1 MVYVINKQGQALMPT
16 ERFGKVRRLLKN
28 GLAHVVCRIP
38 FTIQLDYDTTDYTQ
52 PISLGVDAGS
62 KHIGIS
68 ATTSEKELYAADVEL
83 RNDIVDKLST
93 SREQRRTRRSRLR
106 YRKARFNNRISSK
119 RKGWLAPSVENK
131 IQTHLTVVEKIHK
144 FLPITNIVVETA
156 SFDIQKIKNPSISNE
171 EYQQGEQLDFFN
183 VREYI
188 LFRDGHTCQHCKGKS
203 KDKVLNVHHI
213 ESRKTGGDSP
223 NNLITLCETCHKAYH
238 RGEFELNVKRGK
250 SFRDAAFM
258 GIMRWNL
265 YDRLKNIYPN
275 VSMTF
280 GYITKNTRITN
291 NLPKEHYV
299 DARCISGNPVAKPLG
314 YYFYQKKV
322 RCQNRQIHKVNFLK
336 GGRKK
341 LNQAPFLVK
350 GFRLFDLVEY
360 QKDLYYI
367 FGRRD
372 SGFFDIRKLDGT
384 KVNKGSISCKQMRL
398 IDIRKTIIIEKRIAS
413 KFMKKGDK
421 VREIGD
427 TLTGT
432 IVYIANGYADVK
444 YPNMKGVCSLPVQFL
459 EKV

>member
-28 GLAHVVCRIP
+28 SLAHVVCRIP

-52 PISLGVDAGS
+52 PVSLGVDAGS

-68 ATTSEKELYAADVEL
+68 ATTSEKEMYAADVEL

-93 SREQRRTRRSRLR
+93 RREQRRTRRSRLR
-106 YRKARFNNRISSK
+106 YRKARFNNRVSSK

-144 FLPITNIVVETA
+144 FLPITNIVVEIA
-156 SFDIQKIKNPSISNE
+156 SFDIQKINNPIISGS

-183 VREYI
+183 VREYV
-188 LFRDGHTCQHCKGKS
+188 LFRDNHTCQHCKGKS

-258 GIMRWNL
+258 GIMRWSL
-265 YDRLKNIYPN
+265 YDRIKNIYPD

-291 NLPKEHYV
+291 DLPKDHYV

-322 RCQNRQIHKVNFLK
+322 RCQNRQIHKANFLK

-384 KVNKGSISCKQMRL
+384 KVNKGSINCKYLRL
-398 IDIRKTIIIEKRIAS
+398 VDKRKSILIEKR
-413 KFMKKGDK
+413 MQ
-421 VREIGD
+421 VN
-427 TLTGT
+427 L
-432 IVYIANGYADVK
+432 
-444 YPNMKGVCSLPVQFL
+444 
-459 EKV
+459 

>member
-28 GLAHVVCRIP
+28 SLAHVVCRIP

-52 PISLGVDAGS
+52 PVSLGVDAGS

-68 ATTSEKELYAADVEL
+68 ATTSEKEMYAADVEL

-93 SREQRRTRRSRLR
+93 RREQRRTRRSRLR
-106 YRKARFNNRISSK
+106 YRKARFNNRVSSK

-156 SFDIQKIKNPSISNE
+156 SFDIQKINNPSISGV

-183 VREYI
+183 VREYV
-188 LFRDGHTCQHCKGKS
+188 LFRDNHICQHCKGKS

-213 ESRKTGGDSP
+213 ESRKAGGDSP

-258 GIMRWNL
+258 GIMRWSF

-322 RCQNRQIHKVNFLK
+322 RCQNRQIHKANFLK

-384 KVNKGSISCKQMRL
+384 KVNKGSINCKYLRL
-398 IDIRKTIIIEKRIAS
+398 VDKRKSILIEKR
-413 KFMKKGDK
+413 MQ
-421 VREIGD
+421 VNLL
-427 TLTGT
+427 TLR
-432 IVYIANGYADVK
+432 
-444 YPNMKGVCSLPVQFL
+444 
-459 EKV
+459 

>member
-16 ERFGKVRRLLKN
+16 ERFSKVRRLLKN
-28 GLAHVVCRIP
+28 SLAHVVCRIP

-93 SREQRRTRRSRLR
+93 RREQRRTRRSRLR
-106 YRKARFNNRISSK
+106 YRKARFNTRVSSK

-144 FLPITNIVVETA
+144 FLPITNIVVEIA
-156 SFDIQKIKNPSISNE
+156 SFDIQKINNPIISGS

-183 VREYI
+183 VREYV
-188 LFRDGHTCQHCKGKS
+188 LFRDNHTCQHCKGKS

-213 ESRKTGGDSP
+213 ESRKTGSDSP
-223 NNLITLCETCHKAYH
+223 KNLITLCETCHKAYH

-258 GIMRWNL
+258 GIMRWSF

-299 DARCISGNPVAKPLG
+299 DARCISGNPTAKPLG

-322 RCQNRQIHKVNFLK
+322 RCQNRQIHKANFLK

-360 QKDLYYI
+360 QKELYYI
-367 FGRRD
+367 FGRRS
-372 SGFFDIRKLDGT
+372 SGSFDIRKLDGT
-384 KVNKGSISCKQMRL
+384 KVNKGSINCKYLRL
-398 IDIRKTIIIEKRIAS
+398 INKRKSILTEKRTQ
-413 KFMKKGDK
+413 
-421 VREIGD
+421 VN
-427 TLTGT
+427 L
-432 IVYIANGYADVK
+432 
-444 YPNMKGVCSLPVQFL
+444 
-459 EKV
+459 

>member
-1 MVYVINKQGQALMPT
+1 MPT

-28 GLAHVVCRIP
+28 SLAHVVCRIP

-52 PISLGVDAGS
+52 PVSLGVDAGS

-93 SREQRRTRRSRLR
+93 RRELRRTRRSRIR
-106 YRKARFNNRISSK
+106 YRKARFNNRVSSK

-156 SFDIQKIKNPSISNE
+156 SFDIQKIKNPSISGS

-183 VREYI
+183 VREYV
-188 LFRDGHTCQHCKGKS
+188 LFRDNHTCQHCKGKS

-250 SFRDAAFM
+250 SFRDSAFM
-258 GIMRWNL
+258 GIMRWSF

-299 DARCISGNPVAKPLG
+299 DARCISGNPTAKPLG

-322 RCQNRQIHKVNFLK
+322 RCQNRQIHKANFLK

-367 FGRRD
+367 FERRD

-384 KVNKGSISCKQMRL
+384 KVNKGSINCKYLRL
-398 IDIRKTIIIEKRIAS
+398 VDKRKSILIEKR
-413 KFMKKGDK
+413 MQ
-421 VREIGD
+421 VN
-427 TLTGT
+427 L
-432 IVYIANGYADVK
+432 
-444 YPNMKGVCSLPVQFL
+444 
-459 EKV
+459 

>member
-1 MVYVINKQGQALMPT
+1 M
-16 ERFGKVRRLLKN
+16 
-28 GLAHVVCRIP
+28 
-38 FTIQLDYDTTDYTQ
+38 
-52 PISLGVDAGS
+52 
-62 KHIGIS
+62 
-68 ATTSEKELYAADVEL
+68 EL

-93 SREQRRTRRSRLR
+93 RREQRRTRRSRLR

>member
-1 MVYVINKQGQALMPT
+1 MPT

-28 GLAHVVCRIP
+28 SLAHVVCRIP

-52 PISLGVDAGS
+52 PVSLGVDAGS

-68 ATTSEKELYAADVEL
+68 VTTSEKELYAADVEL

-93 SREQRRTRRSRLR
+93 RRELRRTRRSRLR
-106 YRKARFNNRISSK
+106 YRKARFNNRVSSK
-119 RKGWLAPSVENK
+119 RKGWLAPSIENK

-156 SFDIQKIKNPSISNE
+156 AFDIQKINNPSISGSG
-171 EYQQGEQLDFFN
+171 YQQGEQLDFFN
-183 VREYI
+183 VREYV
-188 LFRDGHTCQHCKGKS
+188 LFRDNHICQHCKGKS

-223 NNLITLCETCHKAYH
+223 KNLITLCETCHKAYH
-238 RGEFELNVKRGK
+238 RGELELNVKRGK

-258 GIMRWNL
+258 GIMRWNF

-291 NLPKEHYV
+291 NLLKEHYV

-322 RCQNRQIHKVNFLK
+322 RCQNRQIHKANFLK

-384 KVNKGSISCKQMRL
+384 KVNKGSINCKYLRL
-398 IDIRKTIIIEKRIAS
+398 VDKRKSILIEKR
-413 KFMKKGDK
+413 M
-421 VREIGD
+421 
-427 TLTGT
+427 
-432 IVYIANGYADVK
+432 
-444 YPNMKGVCSLPVQFL
+444 
-459 EKV
+459 

>member
-1 MVYVINKQGQALMPT
+1 MPT

-28 GLAHVVCRIP
+28 SLAHVVCRIP

-52 PISLGVDAGS
+52 PVSLGVDAGS

-93 SREQRRTRRSRLR
+93 RREQRRTRRSRLR
-106 YRKARFNNRISSK
+106 YRKARFNNRVSSK

-156 SFDIQKIKNPSISNE
+156 SFDIQKINNPSISGS

-183 VREYI
+183 VREYV
-188 LFRDGHTCQHCKGKS
+188 LFRDNHTCQHCKGKN

-213 ESRKTGGDSP
+213 ESRKAGGDSP

-250 SFRDAAFM
+250 SFRDSAFM
-258 GIMRWNL
+258 GIMRWSF
-265 YDRLKNIYPN
+265 YDRLKNIYPD

-291 NLPKEHYV
+291 NLPKDHYV
-299 DARCISGNPVAKPLG
+299 DARCISGNPTAKPLG

-322 RCQNRQIHKVNFLK
+322 RCQNRQIHKANFLK

-341 LNQAPFLVK
+341 LNQTPFLVK

-367 FGRRD
+367 FGRR
-372 SGFFDIRKLDGT
+372 SNGSFDIRKLDGT
-384 KVNKGSISCKQMRL
+384 KVNKGSINCKYLRL
-398 IDIRKTIIIEKRIAS
+398 VDKRKSILIEKR
-413 KFMKKGDK
+413 MQ
-421 VREIGD
+421 VN
-427 TLTGT
+427 L
-432 IVYIANGYADVK
+432 
-444 YPNMKGVCSLPVQFL
+444 
-459 EKV
+459 

>member
-1 MVYVINKQGQALMPT
+1 M
-16 ERFGKVRRLLKN
+16 
-28 GLAHVVCRIP
+28 CRIP

-52 PISLGVDAGS
+52 PVSLGVDAGS

-93 SREQRRTRRSRLR
+93 RRELRRTRRSRLR
-106 YRKARFNNRISSK
+106 YRKARFNNRVSSK

-144 FLPITNIVVETA
+144 FLPITNIVVEIA
-156 SFDIQKIKNPSISNE
+156 SFDIQKINNPIISGS

-183 VREYI
+183 VREYV
-188 LFRDGHTCQHCKGKS
+188 LFRDNHICQHCKGKS

-213 ESRKTGGDSP
+213 ESRKAGGDSP

-258 GIMRWNL
+258 GIMRWSF

-322 RCQNRQIHKVNFLK
+322 RCQNRQIHKANFLK

-384 KVNKGSISCKQMRL
+384 KVNKGSINCKYLRL
-398 IDIRKTIIIEKRIAS
+398 VDKRKSILIEKR
-413 KFMKKGDK
+413 MQ
-421 VREIGD
+421 VN
-427 TLTGT
+427 L
-432 IVYIANGYADVK
+432 
-444 YPNMKGVCSLPVQFL
+444 
-459 EKV
+459 

>member
-1 MVYVINKQGQALMPT
+1 MPT

-28 GLAHVVCRIP
+28 SLAHVVCRIP

-52 PISLGVDAGS
+52 PVSLGVDAGS

-68 ATTSEKELYAADVEL
+68 ATTSEKEMYAADVEL

-93 SREQRRTRRSRLR
+93 RREQRRTRRSRLR

-144 FLPITNIVVETA
+144 FLPITNIVVETT
-156 SFDIQKIKNPSISNE
+156 SFDIQKINNPSISGS

-183 VREYI
+183 VREYV
-188 LFRDGHTCQHCKGKS
+188 LFRDNHICQHCKGKS

-223 NNLITLCETCHKAYH
+223 KNLITLCETCHKAYH

-258 GIMRWNL
+258 GIMRWSL
-265 YDRLKNIYPN
+265 YDRLKNIYPD

-322 RCQNRQIHKVNFLK
+322 RCQNRQIHKANFLK

-367 FGRRD
+367 FGRR
-372 SGFFDIRKLDGT
+372 SNGSFDIRKLDGT
-384 KVNKGSISCKQMRL
+384 KVNKGSINCKYLRL
-398 IDIRKTIIIEKRIAS
+398 ISTRKSILIEKRT
-413 KFMKKGDK
+413 K
-421 VREIGD
+421 VN
-427 TLTGT
+427 L
-432 IVYIANGYADVK
+432 
-444 YPNMKGVCSLPVQFL
+444 
-459 EKV
+459 

>member
-1 MVYVINKQGQALMPT
+1 MPT

-28 GLAHVVCRIP
+28 SLAHVVCRIP
-38 FTIQLDYDTTDYTQ
+38 FAIQLDYDTTDNTQ
-52 PISLGVDAGS
+52 PVSLGVDAGS

-93 SREQRRTRRSRLR
+93 RREQRRTRRSRLR
-106 YRKARFNNRISSK
+106 YRKARFNNRVSSK
-119 RKGWLAPSVENK
+119 RKGRLAPSVENK

-156 SFDIQKIKNPSISNE
+156 AFDIQKINNPSISGS

-183 VREYI
+183 VREYV
-188 LFRDGHTCQHCKGKS
+188 LFRDNHTCQHCKGKS

-238 RGEFELNVKRGK
+238 RGEFKLNVKRGK

-258 GIMRWNL
+258 GIMRWSF

-322 RCQNRQIHKVNFLK
+322 RCQNRQIHKANFLK

-360 QKDLYYI
+360 QKELYYI
-367 FGRRD
+367 FGRR
-372 SGFFDIRKLDGT
+372 SNGSFDIRRLDGT
-384 KVNKGSISCKQMRL
+384 KVNKGSINCKYLRL
-398 IDIRKTIIIEKRIAS
+398 IDKRKSILTEKRIQ
-413 KFMKKGDK
+413 
-421 VREIGD
+421 VN
-427 TLTGT
+427 L
-432 IVYIANGYADVK
+432 
-444 YPNMKGVCSLPVQFL
+444 
-459 EKV
+459 

>member
-1 MVYVINKQGQALMPT
+1 M
-16 ERFGKVRRLLKN
+16 
-28 GLAHVVCRIP
+28 
-38 FTIQLDYDTTDYTQ
+38 
-52 PISLGVDAGS
+52 
-62 KHIGIS
+62 
-68 ATTSEKELYAADVEL
+68 YAADVEL

-93 SREQRRTRRSRLR
+93 RREQRRTRRSRLR

>member
-1 MVYVINKQGQALMPT
+1 M
-16 ERFGKVRRLLKN
+16 
-28 GLAHVVCRIP
+28 CRIP

-52 PISLGVDAGS
+52 PISLGIDAGS

-83 RNDIVDKLST
+83 RNDIVEKLST
-93 SREQRRTRRSRLR
+93 RREQRRTRRSRLR
-106 YRKARFNNRISSK
+106 YRKARFNNRVSSK
-119 RKGWLAPSVENK
+119 RKGWLAPSIENK

-156 SFDIQKIKNPSISNE
+156 SFDIQKIKNPSISGV

-188 LFRDGHTCQHCKGKS
+188 LFRDGYTCQHCKGKS
-203 KDKVLNVHHI
+203 KDKILNVHHI

-250 SFRDAAFM
+250 SFRDSAFM
-258 GIMRWNL
+258 GIMRWSL

-275 VSMTF
+275 VNMTF

-322 RCQNRQIHKVNFLK
+322 RCQNRQIHKANFLK

-367 FGRRD
+367 FGRRS
-372 SGFFDIRKLDGT
+372 SGSFDIRKLDGT
-384 KVNKGSISCKQMRL
+384 KVKKGSISCKHLRL
-398 IDIRKTIIIEKRIAS
+398 IDKRKSILTEKR
-413 KFMKKGDK
+413 MQ
-421 VREIGD
+421 VN
-427 TLTGT
+427 L
-432 IVYIANGYADVK
+432 
-444 YPNMKGVCSLPVQFL
+444 
-459 EKV
+459 

>member
-28 GLAHVVCRIP
+28 SLAHVVCRIP

-52 PISLGVDAGS
+52 PVSLGIDAGS

-93 SREQRRTRRSRLR
+93 RREQRRTRRSRLR
-106 YRKARFNNRISSK
+106 YRKARFNNRVSSK

-131 IQTHLTVVEKIHK
+131 IQTHLTIVEKIHK

-156 SFDIQKIKNPSISNE
+156 SFDIQKINNPSISGS

-183 VREYI
+183 VREYV
-188 LFRDGHTCQHCKGKS
+188 LFRDNHTCQHCKGKS

-223 NNLITLCETCHKAYH
+223 KNLITLCETCHKAYH
-238 RGEFELNVKRGK
+238 RGEFELHVKRGK

-258 GIMRWNL
+258 GIMRWSF

-299 DARCISGNPVAKPLG
+299 DARCISGNPMSKPLG

-322 RCQNRQIHKVNFLK
+322 RCQNRQIHKSNFLK

-360 QKDLYYI
+360 QKELYYI
-367 FGRRD
+367 FSRRN
-372 SGFFDIRKLDGT
+372 SGYFDIRKLDGT
-384 KVNKGSISCKQMRL
+384 KVNKGSINCKHLRL
-398 IDIRKTIIIEKRIAS
+398 IATRKSILIEKRTQ
-413 KFMKKGDK
+413 
-421 VREIGD
+421 VN
-427 TLTGT
+427 L
-432 IVYIANGYADVK
+432 
-444 YPNMKGVCSLPVQFL
+444 
-459 EKV
+459 

>member
-28 GLAHVVCRIP
+28 SLAHVMCRIP

-52 PISLGVDAGS
+52 PVSLGVDAGS

-93 SREQRRTRRSRLR
+93 RRELRRTRRSRLR
-106 YRKARFNNRISSK
+106 YRKARFNNRVSSK

-156 SFDIQKIKNPSISNE
+156 SFDIQKINNPIISGS

-183 VREYI
+183 VREYV
-188 LFRDGHTCQHCKGKS
+188 LFRDNHTCQHCKGKS

-258 GIMRWNL
+258 GIMRWSF
-265 YDRLKNIYPN
+265 YDRIKNIYPD

-291 NLPKEHYV
+291 NLPKDHYV

-322 RCQNRQIHKVNFLK
+322 RCQNRQIHKANFLK

-367 FGRRD
+367 FSRRN
-372 SGFFDIRKLDGT
+372 SGYFDIRKLDGT
-384 KVNKGSISCKQMRL
+384 KVNKGSINCKYLRL
-398 IDIRKTIIIEKRIAS
+398 IDIRKSILIEKR
-413 KFMKKGDK
+413 MQ
-421 VREIGD
+421 VN
-427 TLTGT
+427 L
-432 IVYIANGYADVK
+432 
-444 YPNMKGVCSLPVQFL
+444 
-459 EKV
+459 

>member
-1 MVYVINKQGQALMPT
+1 MPT

-28 GLAHVVCRIP
+28 SLAHVVCRIP

-52 PISLGVDAGS
+52 PVSLGIDAGS

-93 SREQRRTRRSRLR
+93 RRELRRTRRSRLR

-144 FLPITNIVVETA
+144 FLPITNIVVETT
-156 SFDIQKIKNPSISNE
+156 SFDIQKINNPSISGS

-183 VREYI
+183 VREYV
-188 LFRDGHTCQHCKGKS
+188 LFRDNHICQHCKGKS

-223 NNLITLCETCHKAYH
+223 KNLITLCETCHKAYH

-258 GIMRWNL
+258 GIMRWSL
-265 YDRLKNIYPN
+265 YDRLKNIYPD

-322 RCQNRQIHKVNFLK
+322 RCQNRQIHKANFLK

-367 FGRRD
+367 FGRR
-372 SGFFDIRKLDGT
+372 SNGSFDIRKLDGT
-384 KVNKGSISCKQMRL
+384 KVNKGSINCKYLRL
-398 IDIRKTIIIEKRIAS
+398 ISTRKSILIEKRT
-413 KFMKKGDK
+413 K
-421 VREIGD
+421 VN
-427 TLTGT
+427 L
-432 IVYIANGYADVK
+432 
-444 YPNMKGVCSLPVQFL
+444 
-459 EKV
+459 